1 MKIPAT
7 YSIDVENFGVDSEFR
22 HALIKKINALLRSQT
37 YTPISHINIYFETE
51 FKYSEMVFGGS
62 FVEVFLEDGVKF
74 RLEPVKPL
82 QYSYH
87 YLTDEAFAFEW
98 AVTSDVLPQEAS
110 GVVQVVEA
118 FLEDFGLAQYNEN
131 EREALRSILSLSIA
145 KRIEKLDT
153 LEGILCVEEFIQLFN
168 VLGMELLFAKAVQMD
183 KNYLDNLVSKFRDDR
198 EGNDET

>member
-37 YTPISHINIYFETE
+37 YAPISHINIYFETE

-74 RLEPVKPL
+74 RLEPVKPR

-98 AVTSDVLPQEAS
+98 SVTSDVLPQSS

-118 FLEDFGLAQYNEN
+118 FLEDFGLAQYDPNK
-131 EREALRSILSLSIA
+131 REALSSVLSLSIA
-145 KRIEKLDT
+145 KRIEIDT
-153 LEGILCVEEFIQLFN
+153 LESILCVEEFIQLFN

-183 KNYLDNLVSKFRDDR
+183 KNYLDNLVAKFRADR
-198 EGNDET
+198 ESNDET